1 MIDKKGKGGKLG
13 ACFTPDW
20 VSDIAASATPEG
32 ELKRYDFKVSDP
44 CCGSGSL
51 ISAVVRRRLK
61 LGVPKNVTA
70 NNLWACDLDP
80 SYVEQCREHL
90 IELLGE
96 DNRDA
101 IISNVVEGSY
111 LDFPTP

>member
-13 ACFTPDW
+13 ACFTPEW
-20 VSDIAASATPEG
+20 VADIAASATPGE
-32 ELKRYDFKVSDP
+32 ELKRHDFKVSDP

-51 ISAVVRRRLK
+51 VSAVVRRRLK
-61 LGVPKNVTA
+61 LGVPKGVIA

-90 IELLGE
+90 VELLGE
-96 DNRDA
+96 ENREV
-101 IISNVVEGSY
+101 ITSSVVEGSY
-111 LDFPTP
+111 LELPVT